1 MFYKERKTIEKLLI
15 NCTLE
20 RTFLCLK
27 PDGVQRGLLGKVLSK
42 FEDRGYKLVGLKNL
56 WASRELLEEHYA
68 EHKGKPF
75 FEKIIKY
82 MSSGPVVA
90 MVWEGTNI
98 VQIGRK
104 MLGATKPQESDI
116 ETIRGEYG
124 IDVGRNIIHGSDSL
138 ESAKRE
144 IALWFKPEDLAEWSS
159 IKSKWV
165 YE

>member
-15 NCTLE
+15 NCSLE

-116 ETIRGEYG
+116 EKDFKKSISKP
-124 IDVGRNIIHGSDSL
+124 DFWKSSSL
-138 ESAKRE
+138 CDYFVDFTAKDLDLVEE
-144 IALWFKPEDLAEWSS
+144 IFHNTR
-159 IKSKWV
+159 
-165 YE
+165 